1 MMRVKNAYSQASEH
15 GHDFVV
21 HVAVFGPSFGLISDI
36 GSILAKNRPTAVDS
50 A

>member
-1 MMRVKNAYSQASEH
+1 MMRVKNADSQASEL
-15 GHDFVV
+15 GHDVVV